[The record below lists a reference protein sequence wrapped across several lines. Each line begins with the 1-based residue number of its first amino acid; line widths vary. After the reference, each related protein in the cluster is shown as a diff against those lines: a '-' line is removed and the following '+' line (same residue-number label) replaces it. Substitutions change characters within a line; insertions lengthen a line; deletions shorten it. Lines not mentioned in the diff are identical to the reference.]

1 MRGIGGFPALVY
13 SDRNNRPGGWRTGRI
28 PEEMMPEGLTRSD
41 GSRYVYQLTAAEKEQ
56 YDRDGYVVPDFNIGP
71 EMLERMR
78 AAFDALTAENPHL
91 ASDNILCPH
100 LLNAGVQS
108 VKGDRIWLDFARI
121 PGVLDIVEQLV
132 GPDFLLWGTTV
143 FGKPAFSGK
152 EVPMHQ
158 DGEYWPIRP
167 LATCS
172 AWIALDDTG
181 PENGCL
187 RVIPGSHR
195 DKALY
200 KHHQDDG
207 DHLVLNQAL
216 NEDQYD
222 PADAVDIRLK
232 AGQVSFHDVY
242 IVHGS
247 EPNRSPNRRA
257 GFVCRYM
264 PTTSHFDHEL
274 GKTFQNKTGL
284 VDFATRRVIL
294 MRGGDACGKNDFSVG
309 AEQ

>member
-1 MRGIGGFPALVY
+1 
-13 SDRNNRPGGWRTGRI
+13 
-28 PEEMMPEGLTRSD
+28 MPEGLQKTD
-41 GSRYVYQLTAAEKEQ
+41 GSYRLSKAEIERYHN
-56 YDRDGYVVPDFNIGP
+56 DGYVIPDFQLP
-71 EMLERMR
+71 QETLDAMR
-78 AAFDALTAENPHL
+78 AAFDALTAANPHL
-91 ASDNILCPH
+91 AADNMLCPH
-100 LLNAGVQS
+100 LADAGVQDL
-108 VKGDRIWLDFARI
+108 KGNRIWLDFAAI
-121 PGVLDIVEQLV
+121 PSVLDMVEQLI
-132 GPDFLLWGTTV
+132 GPNFLLWGTTV

-172 AWIALDDTG
+172 AWIALDDTS

-187 RVIPGSHR
+187 RVIPGSHK
-195 DKALY
+195 DKRLR

-216 NEDQYD
+216 NADEYHEDEL
-222 PADAVDIRLK
+222 ADICLK

-247 EPNRSPNRRA
+247 KPNNSPNRRA

-274 GKTFQNKTGL
+274 GKTFQKKTGL
-284 VDFATRRVIL
+284 VDFATRRVIQ
-294 MRGGDACGKNDFSVG
+294 MRGGDPSGKNDFSIG
-309 AEQ
+309 MPKSK